1 MSSFSKFDPRNKLAT
16 VNDAL
21 SSLINNKF
29 IPDLILKIALDEID
43 AFVHFFIEVKEPSA
57 QQLIE
62 LLMPGKKVI
71 EVALKGES
79 SIKEVVEAL
88 IEAIAE
94 NKPQKLN
101 QIQAQRQAIKNKYP
115 IKKS

>member
-1 MSSFSKFDPRNKLAT
+1 MFK
-16 VNDAL
+16 VNIFKTLNGEFIGRELFNDDSHAL
-21 SSLINNKF
+21 SWISIEKAKTGLHYELVDLKQDPEWVEKDIQQKREKEYPSIN
-29 IPDLILKIALDEID
+29 
-43 AFVHFFIEVKEPSA
+43 
-57 QQLIE
+57 
-62 LLMPGKKVI
+62 
-71 EVALKGES
+71 
-79 SIKEVVEAL
+79 EVVEAL